1 MSILSQTETI
11 DQIKQ
16 ACFIRYQA
24 DTPPAKLNDRESFN
38 VIKEEVTPQFQL
50 LEQWEDELLT
60 DIKTEALSIH
70 PSLVQSTRENMEL
83 IIMHSF
89 YHDTDIKRFN
99 ELVKAVDVVL
109 DMVRK
114 VYQHD

>member
-1 MSILSQTETI
+1 MTVLSQTETI
-11 DQIKQ
+11 DQIKRT
-16 ACFIRYQA
+16 CLIRYTNGA
-24 DTPPAKLNDRESFN
+24 SPAKLNDREAFH

-50 LEQWEDELLT
+50 MEQWEDELLT
-60 DIKTEALSIH
+60 DIKTHTLSIH

-89 YHDTDIKRFN
+89 YHDTDVKRFN
-99 ELVKAVDVVL
+99 ELVKSVDVVL

-114 VYQHD
+114 VYRND

>member
-16 ACFIRYQA
+16 ACFIRYQQ
-24 DTPPAKLNDRESFN
+24 DKTPAKLNDRESFSM
-38 VIKEEVTPQFQL
+38 IKEEVTPQFQL
-50 LEQWEDELLT
+50 LEQWEEELLT
-60 DIKTEALSIH
+60 DIKSHALSIH

-89 YHDTDIKRFN
+89 YHDTDVKRFN
-99 ELVKAVDVVL
+99 ELVKSVDVVI
-109 DMVRK
+109 DMVGK
-114 VYQHD
+114 VYRND

>member
-16 ACFIRYQA
+16 ACFIRYQQE
-24 DTPPAKLNDRESFN
+24 TPQAKLNDREAFN
-38 VIKEEVTPQFQL
+38 VIKREVTPQFQL
-50 LEQWEDELLT
+50 LEQWEDALLT
-60 DIKTEALSIH
+60 DIKTHALSIH

-89 YHDTDIKRFN
+89 YHDTDVKRFN
-99 ELVKAVDVVL
+99 ELVKSVDVVI

-114 VYQHD
+114 VYPR

>member
-1 MSILSQTETI
+1 MSILTQTETI

-16 ACFIRYQA
+16 ACFIRYQQ
-24 DTPPAKLNDRESFN
+24 DTPPAKLNDREEFN
-38 VIKEEVTPQFQL
+38 VIKAEVTPHFQL
-50 LEQWEDELLT
+50 LEQWESELLS
-60 DIKTEALSIH
+60 DIKTYALSIH

-89 YHDTDIKRFN
+89 YHDTNVKRFN
-99 ELVKAVDVVL
+99 ELVKSVDVVL
-109 DMVRK
+109 DLVRK

>member
-1 MSILSQTETI
+1 MSVLSQTETI

-16 ACFIRYQA
+16 ACFIRYQT
-24 DTPPAKLNDRESFN
+24 DKLPAKLNDREAFN

-50 LEQWEDELLT
+50 MEQWEDQLLS
-60 DIKTEALSIH
+60 DIKTHALSIH

-89 YHDTDIKRFN
+89 YHDTDEKRFH
-99 ELVKAVDVVL
+99 ELVKSVDVVL
-109 DMVRK
+109 DMVRR